1 MCFLKYERHFHVYG
15 KGRRS
20 EHGRQVWT
28 FGRLANRSIL
38 AELDKGVHLDQI
50 MIETTGSDIKGPLRF
65 AHEKTWLP
73 SIWMLQYEHWFY

>member
-20 EHGRQVWT
+20 EHGRQVRT

-50 MIETTGSDIKGPLRF
+50 MIETTGTDIKGPWPARHKDMAAMNLD
-65 AHEKTWLP
+65 A
-73 SIWMLQYEHWFY
+73 SV